1 MCPAAAGPK
10 GAAAPALLLVEDDR
24 QLTQLLAGLLVDEGY
39 RVDVARDGQAGL
51 HHGLTRRYDVLV
63 LDRGLPA
70 VEGVDLLRRLR
81 SRGVRT
87 PVLIL
92 TGRSTVAD
100 RVEGL
105 DAGAQDY
112 LAKPF
117 EVPELL
123 ARLRA
128 LVRRHGEQAQSLP
141 VGQRRLDVA
150 NRRVVEEGN
159 GHGEVELSGRECAL
173 LRVLAA
179 SPDQVFTREQLLAS
193 VFDDADSPGAVDT
206 YVHYLRRKLG
216 REVVRTVHGLGYRL
230 GDG

>member
-1 MCPAAAGPK
+1 
-10 GAAAPALLLVEDDR
+10 LLLVEDDR
-24 QLTQLLAGLLVDEGY
+24 QLTQLLADLLVDEGY

-51 HHGLTRRYDVLV
+51 HHGLTRHYDVLV

-87 PVLIL
+87 PALIL
-92 TGRSTVAD
+92 TARSNVVD

-128 LVRRHGEQAQSLP
+128 LVRRPGEQAHSLP

-150 NRRVVEEGN
+150 NRRVVEAGN
-159 GHGEVELSGRECAL
+159 QPVEVELSGRECAL

-179 SPDQVFTREQLLAS
+179 SPDRVFTREQLLAS

>member
-1 MCPAAAGPK
+1 MRPAAVGPQ
-10 GAAAPALLLVEDDR
+10 GSAAPVLLLVEDDR
-24 QLTQLLAGLLVDEGY
+24 QLTQLLTDLLVDEGY

-81 SRGVRT
+81 SSGVRT
-87 PVLIL
+87 PALIL
-92 TGRSTVAD
+92 TARSNVAD

-128 LVRRHGEQAQSLP
+128 LVRRPGEQAQSLP

-150 NRRVVEEGN
+150 NRRVVEAGN
-159 GHGEVELSGRECAL
+159 KAGEVELSGRECAL
-173 LRVLAA
+173 LRVLAT
-179 SPDQVFTREQLLAS
+179 SPERVFTREQLLAS

-230 GDG
+230 GNG